1 MWMTWTSAMR
11 AAMLQHSNI
20 TNSQISA
27 LPLLIAILYGY
38 GAARERGVD
47 GKADSSWAQRQLPR
61 RKSA

>member
-1 MWMTWTSAMR
+1 MTWTPAMR

-27 LPLLIAILYGY
+27 SLLLIAISDGY
-38 GAARERGVD
+38 GQARERGGD